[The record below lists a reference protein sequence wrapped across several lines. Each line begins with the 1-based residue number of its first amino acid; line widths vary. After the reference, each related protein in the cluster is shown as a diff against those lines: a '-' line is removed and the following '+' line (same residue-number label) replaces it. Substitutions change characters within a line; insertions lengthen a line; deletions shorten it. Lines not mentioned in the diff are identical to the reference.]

1 MDQLRGQMGAYRIG
15 DHVARGRSGDTFVA
29 EAADGRTVAIKVHDR
44 VVDGRQEADRLARVG
59 HPGVVGLLDQG
70 TTVDG
75 RTWLVLP
82 WVVGRPLTEVLTTD
96 GPLPIDRARRLI
108 TQLAAAV
115 DALHDAGIVHGDLSP
130 NNIMVGP
137 DDHLTVIDLGA
148 SSDLRPDGQG
158 GGPTGTVPG
167 RDPDSA
173 ADSDPDPNPNPIPEI
188 VTTTGLEVEVTPR
201 YASPEVAEGR
211 RPGPASDRY
220 AVGLIA
226 YEAFTGAFPFP
237 EVATPI
243 AMLGHHAASEPV
255 APSEHRPNLPASV
268 ELALLA
274 ALAKDPDARPPT
286 AARLARALAR
296 DEAPIG
302 QRRSGATRRR
312 RSLTAAVAATL
323 LVVGAGFGLTL
334 GGDDDGD
341 GDGDGG
347 SDPSAWA
354 SGQAAGLSCNRL
366 QAPDFETGPLPEGF
380 YGGDLTNTVT
390 VAAGAGVDGTA
401 AIRVGDTGTYGL
413 FAEIVPVGSAKAF
426 VFSAWLRREGPVETS
441 ALYVDYLDADYQQ
454 LTAVRDQLPLGQ
466 AVGDPD
472 GGRLTLTSEVPA
484 GAFFAVPTV
493 FKDGSSGSLLVD
505 EVVFGPTATCPD
517 LAS

>member
-29 EAADGRTVAIKVHDR
+29 EAADGRSVAIKIHDR
-44 VVDGRQEADRLARVG
+44 VVDGRQEADRLARVA
-59 HPGVVGLLDQG
+59 HPGVVGLLDHG

-75 RTWLVLP
+75 RTWLALP

-148 SSDLRPDGQG
+148 SSDLGPDGQG
-158 GGPTGTVPG
+158 GGTIGTG
-167 RDPDSA
+167 R
-173 ADSDPDPNPNPIPEI
+173 DPNPNPNPEI

-268 ELALLA
+268 EIALLA
-274 ALAKDPDARPPT
+274 ALAKDPEARPPT
-286 AARLARALAR
+286 AGRLAHALAR

-302 QRRSGATRRR
+302 QRRPGATRRR
-312 RSLTAAVAATL
+312 RSLTAAVAGTL
-323 LVVGAGFGLTL
+323 LVVGAGFGLARL
-334 GGDDDGD
+334 ALGGGDDDD
-341 GDGDGG
+341 DGG
-347 SDPSAWA
+347 GGLPAWT

-380 YGGDLTNTVT
+380 YGGDPTNTVT
-390 VAAGAGVDGTA
+390 VAAGAGVEGTA
-401 AIRVGDTGTYGL
+401 AIRVGDTDTYGL
-413 FAEIVPVGSAKAF
+413 FAEIVPVGSAQAF
-426 VFSAWLRREGPVETS
+426 VFSAWLRREGTVETS

-454 LTAVRDQLPLGQ
+454 LTALRDQLPLGQ